1 MEGSPDNPNG
11 LLLEDWEIHLRSTKA
26 PRTVALYLSIA
37 AQFLGWLEGQGRTS
51 DLTRIGHRDCEAW
64 FAHMRTEGL
73 AQATR
78 RSRWIALRSLF
89 GWLLDEQ
96 EIATDPMARVKVAK
110 ADPAPIRVLSTAEL
124 GALLAACEGP
134 GFTDRRDLA
143 LIRFMAATGVRVSEA
158 CSLKVTDI
166 DPLTRIVDI
175 RGKGDKVRRVRFDP
189 ATAEALT
196 RYRRARARH
205 RLASS
210 TTFFWLG
217 QHGALT
223 RKGVPAI
230 LDKRAKLAGIG
241 HIHPHMLR
249 HRFAHAY
256 LHSGGTEGGLQK
268 LGGWANAEVMRR
280 YGSALAEDRA
290 LNEYD
295 VVNPMEGL

>member
-1 MEGSPDNPNG
+1 MVKGSPDNPNS

-26 PRTVALYLSIA
+26 ARTVTLYLAIA
-37 AQFLGWLEGQGRTS
+37 AQFLAWLETEGRTS
-51 DLTRIGHRDCEAW
+51 DLTRIAHRDCEAW
-64 FAHMRTEGL
+64 FAHMRTGGL

-78 RSRWIALRSLF
+78 RSRWIALRNLF

-96 EIATDPMARVKVAK
+96 EITVDPMARVKVAK
-110 ADPAPIRVLSTAEL
+110 ADPAPIRVVSTDEL
-124 GALLAACEGP
+124 GALLAACEGQ

-166 DPLTRIVDI
+166 DPLSRIVDI

-189 ATAEALT
+189 TTAEAIT

-210 TTFFWLG
+210 TFFWLG
-217 QHGALT
+217 LHGPLS

-230 LDKRAKLAGIG
+230 LDKRAKIAGIG
-241 HIHPHMLR
+241 HVHPHMLR

-256 LHSGGTEGGLQK
+256 LHAGGTEGGLQK

-290 LNEYD
+290 LSEYD